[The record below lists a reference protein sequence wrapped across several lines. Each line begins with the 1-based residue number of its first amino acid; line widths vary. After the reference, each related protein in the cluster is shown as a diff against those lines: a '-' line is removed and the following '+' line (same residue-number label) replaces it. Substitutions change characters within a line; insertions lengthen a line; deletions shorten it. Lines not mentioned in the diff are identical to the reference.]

1 MKIIISLDY
10 EIFFKKNDI
19 DSNNQLINN
28 TNKLITLLEKN
39 NIKSTFFV
47 DAGYLHALDRQRY
60 RYTNLKDDY
69 FNIIYQIMQL
79 EKSNN
84 EIGLHIHPHWEDT
97 YFINGNWEMQLD
109 RYKLSD
115 YKQKDVEIIIYKY
128 YNQLKKIVNVPIV
141 SYRAGGWCIEP
152 FSLIKNH
159 LKNIGIKIEATV
171 FKGGYSSTKTH
182 HYDFRGYPK
191 KEFWRFSE
199 TPKKEDNNGHFME
212 IPSTTSYIPNYQY
225 WKIALDKIFKINGGD
240 RNGEGIKPG
249 IKEIARRI
257 MLGNT
262 VPVSLD
268 RFKSAVLLKTF
279 KEGEKTNNSYFSII
293 GHPKSIDENS
303 LNDLNIFIE
312 YALGNGHSFTTYS
325 KEFNKIF

>member
-10 EIFFKKNDI
+10 EIYFKKNDVN
-19 DSNNQLINN
+19 SNNQLINN
-28 TNKLITLLEKN
+28 TNKLISLLEKN

-69 FNIIYQIMQL
+69 LNIIHQIMQL
-79 EKSNN
+79 EKTNN

-97 YFINGNWEMQLD
+97 YFFNGKWEMQLD

-115 YKQKDVEIIIYKY
+115 YKQKDVEIIFNKY
-128 YNQLKKIVNVPIV
+128 YNQLQKIVKNDII

-159 LKNIGIKIEATV
+159 LKNNGIKLEATV
-171 FKGGYSSTKTH
+171 FRGGYCSTKTH
-182 HYDFRGYPK
+182 SYDFRGYPK
-191 KEFWRFSE
+191 KEFWRFSD
-199 TPKKEDNNGHFME
+199 TPKKEDHNGPFLE

-225 WKIALDKIFKINGGD
+225 WKIAIDKIFKINGGNQ
-240 RNGEGIKPG
+240 NGEGIKPG
-249 IKEIARRI
+249 LKEIARRI
-257 MLGNT
+257 IVGNT

-279 KEGEKTNNSYFSII
+279 KENEKSNNSYFSII

-303 LNDLNIFIE
+303 LKDLKHFIE
-312 YALGNGHSFTTYS
+312 YALGNGHTFTTYS
-325 KEFNKIF
+325 EEFNKLF